1 MNAFWSVTLYQVE
14 PDGKLYLVN
23 NPIRRYT
30 IGDRTPG
37 LVTADGGDVDI
48 WIQRNPPSQP
58 AQRLNWLPAPES
70 DFRLVLRAYEPG
82 AALRDGRVRL
92 PAVQR
97 LE

>member
-23 NPIRRYT
+23 NPIRRHT
-30 IGDRTPG
+30 IGDRTHG
-37 LVTADGGDVDI
+37 LTIGDAGEVDI
-48 WIQRNPPSQP
+48 WIQRDPPSQS
-58 AQRLNWLPAPES
+58 AQLTNWLPAPDG

-92 PAVQR
+92 PAVRR